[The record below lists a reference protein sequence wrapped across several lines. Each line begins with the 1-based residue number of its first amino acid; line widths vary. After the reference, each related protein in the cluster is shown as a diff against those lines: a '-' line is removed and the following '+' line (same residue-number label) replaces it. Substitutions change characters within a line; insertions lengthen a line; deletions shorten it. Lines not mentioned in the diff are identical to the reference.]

1 MRKLMMLAAMLSML
15 VALTASPAMARDRD
29 RDDFFDNHRSFLV
42 DDLDFD
48 DFDHD
53 FDFDNFDQDIGDTG
67 DVSLSLDVSST
78 GNNSNQ
84 CVAPLQF
91 GNTGNLQN
99 LQGFSQFG
107 SFADDIDFDGSSF
120 EFAPEQAV
128 SCGQSV
134 QQSAVASGR

>member
-15 VALTASPAMARDRD
+15 VALIASPAMARDRD

-42 DDLDFD
+42 DDFDFDDFDHDFDFD

-91 GNTGNLQN
+91 GNTGN
-99 LQGFSQFG
+99 
-107 SFADDIDFDGSSF
+107 
-120 EFAPEQAV
+120 
-128 SCGQSV
+128 
-134 QQSAVASGR
+134 